1 VRHSTLFIVERLQR
15 GSHRTRPK
23 LLVVT
28 EAISHRD
35 PGKRMESLTRR
46 SLLRTSTLALTAGFL
61 YENSASGIYSERPAH
76 QHLTVL
82 EAPSNLGLKPPAS
95 GKEPG
100 VRYMAQ
106 VLREHGLVTRLHAE
120 DAGTVIPPKYGS
132 TIDPSTKI
140 RNASA
145 IREYSIQL
153 ADRLGL
159 LLDQRRFP
167 LVLGGD
173 CSILLGS
180 ALALRRRGRH
190 GLLFIDGHSDLLT
203 PERSQTGGAAGMDLA
218 LATGAGPEILTDIES
233 STPYI
238 QPSDVV
244 AFGYRLPAPGEKS
257 PDTPHPPMTALPL
270 DKIRTEGIDLATASA
285 VTHLQGCG
293 LGFWTHVDLDVLS
306 PDWMPAVDSPDP
318 GGMTP
323 TELIKV
329 LKRVI
334 GSRKCVGMELTIY
347 DPERDPA
354 GRCAKLIVD
363 ILSDAFNPERTQGS
377 IGKGNG

>member
-1 VRHSTLFIVERLQR
+1 VEDLFRETVTPT
-15 GSHRTRPK
+15 SHG
-23 LLVVT
+23 
-28 EAISHRD
+28 A
-35 PGKRMESLTRR
+35 R
-46 SLLRTSTLALTAGFL
+46 SS
-61 YENSASGIYSERPAH
+61 
-76 QHLTVL
+76 
-82 EAPSNLGLKPPAS
+82 LKPWAETTLI
-95 GKEPG
+95 GEKPG
-100 VRYMAQ
+100 VRYMAH
-106 VLREHGLVTRLHAE
+106 VLREHGLVQRLHAE

-153 ADRLGL
+153 ADRLGS

-203 PERSQTGGAAGMDLA
+203 PETSQTGGAAGMDLA
-218 LATGAGPEILTDIES
+218 LTSGTGPGILTEIES
-233 STPYI
+233 SAPYI

-244 AFGYRLPAPGEKS
+244 VFGYRLPALDQRS
-257 PDTPHPPMTALPL
+257 PAAPHPPMTAFSL
-270 DKIRTEGIDLATASA
+270 DSIRAEGIDQATAAA
-285 VTHLQGCG
+285 VARLEGCG
-293 LGFWTHVDLDVLS
+293 LGFWIHVDLDVLS

-318 GGMTP
+318 GGMAP
-323 TELIKV
+323 TELAKV
-329 LKRVI
+329 LKKAI
-334 GSRKCVGMELTIY
+334 GSTKCVGMELTIY
-347 DPERDPA
+347 DPERDPT

-363 ILSDAFNPERTQGS
+363 ILSDVLKAV
-377 IGKGNG
+377 